1 MMNIITKTLKAL
13 GEVYFNIGLFLLF
26 VAGIFLAFC
35 AFGFAFVYLM
45 YLPAVILGLLVYFIT
60 GDSTLLDTANS
71 FIVHFNTNFFNLKG

>member
-1 MMNIITKTLKAL
+1 MNIITKTLKAL
-13 GEVYFNIGLFLLF
+13 GKVYFIIGLFLLLM
-26 VAGIFLAFC
+26 AGLFLTFY
-35 AFGFAFVYLM
+35 AFGYLV

>member
-13 GEVYFNIGLFLLF
+13 GKVYFNIGLFLLY
-26 VAGIFLAFC
+26 VAVMFLGMCALFLAP
-35 AFGFAFVYLM
+35 AYLM